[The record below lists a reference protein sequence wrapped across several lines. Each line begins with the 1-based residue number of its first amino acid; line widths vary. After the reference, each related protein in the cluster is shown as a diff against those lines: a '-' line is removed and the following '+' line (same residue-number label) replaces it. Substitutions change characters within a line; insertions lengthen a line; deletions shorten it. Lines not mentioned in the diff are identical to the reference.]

1 MTAVGRVC
9 SSGRDEGTGF
19 TLAPRLA
26 VTANHVARDGA
37 LSFAV
42 GGRTI
47 AVERV
52 ERAEALDVAVL
63 RLAEDAP
70 AALAVGDAQP
80 DARWRVEARPRDND
94 PVLTGSITATR
105 WRITNQGGH
114 EVQAM
119 QLSVDQALGWHAGYS
134 GGPVTSPP
142 GADAAVGV
150 LVEQVLLRTPQL
162 PGQPPAAGNVLYAI
176 PIEDVLEAFG
186 LDGEVQRSRAAGDG
200 GGAAPDV
207 VERVSGLRISPS
219 VEHWRD
225 RDELR
230 AELRVLLLDGEHRL
244 ISVVG
249 RRGIGKSALVAKVLA
264 EFEPPDPAR
273 DPLED
278 LSPLVYLSSRRSG
291 ELTLAGVYQAVAAVW
306 GGEAGDQLA
315 HHWQSAG
322 VAGLP
327 DLWQKLRHRRPVL
340 VLDNLDDLQRPLTH
354 ELEDPELVALLDS
367 ACRTPFAPTIVTT
380 SQRALGL
387 PAELAPQTRVLE
399 IPAGL
404 IGEDAVAV
412 IRDGAPSGSHGLDT
426 ISDAELSE
434 LATRVDG
441 RPRGLQKLG
450 LLVDGRPRM
459 LRRLLESESAPDE
472 VVDELVST
480 TYAELTANQ
489 RFVVQLLALARSP
502 LPEDEIARLLG
513 DLLNPLDAQDA
524 IDELVDAGE
533 VKADAGV
540 LELHPLDADHVR
552 DELVE
557 HEPARQVALDERLAA
572 WWAGRRKPFD
582 LWRTLADATP
592 SKRGYRHL
600 WRAGHHA
607 EALAIMAD
615 ASLFLARTGEGPLVA
630 AAVRAAD
637 RTLAPGETAAR
648 FHARRCQAMV
658 EFFGG
663 SLDDSLAA
671 LREARALGE
680 QAGLVE
686 RLPDIDVTIGT
697 ALRHKGEIDAAI
709 AQLSVVADADPN
721 EPVPRADRQFALFD
735 LALALLYRRD
745 VARALETAERLDD
758 IVAPGDPPYVRA
770 MNADIRA
777 LAAIIDGDFA
787 AAEPAAAEGIE
798 LYRQSPYITNVGYV
812 MNVRAVA
819 LLGAERVADAIAQLE
834 EGLAMATEYRDD
846 RLEGFSATNLTWA
859 LLHSGDADGARLA
872 AERGADR
879 LASNGVTIAASP
891 RALAQAIRA
900 HGGGEPAAARAALAR
915 AAELAERNPDIHI
928 PSAAFLDAAAATLA
942 GR

>member
-1 MTAVGRVC
+1 MMAIGRVC
-9 SSGRDEGTGF
+9 SDGHDEGTGF
-19 TLAPRLA
+19 ALAPRLA
-26 VTANHVARDGA
+26 VTANHVARDGP

-52 ERAEALDVAVL
+52 ARDEGLDVAVL
-63 RLAEDAP
+63 HLAEDAP
-70 AALAVGDAQP
+70 ATLAAGRAEP

-94 PVLTGSITATR
+94 PVLTGSIAATR
-105 WRITNQGGH
+105 WRITNQRGH
-114 EVQAM
+114 EVLAM
-119 QLSVDQALGWHAGYS
+119 QLSVDQLVGWHAGYS

-142 GADAAVGV
+142 GAAAAVGV
-150 LVEQVLLRTPQL
+150 LVEQLLLRAPPA
-162 PGQPPAAGNVLYAI
+162 PGQAPAASNVLYAI
-176 PIEDVLEAFG
+176 PIEDVIGHFE
-186 LDGEVQRSRAAGDG
+186 LDVELQG
-200 GGAAPDV
+200 GAPGADGAAPDV
-207 VERVSGLRISPS
+207 VERVSGLRISPA

-225 RDELR
+225 RDELL
-230 AELRVLLLDGEHRL
+230 AKLRVLLIAHEHRL

-264 EFEPPDPAR
+264 EFETPNPAR
-273 DPLED
+273 DPIED

-306 GGEAGDQLA
+306 GGEAGDHLA

-322 VAGLP
+322 EAGLP
-327 DLWQKLRHRRPVL
+327 DLWRTLRDRRPVL

-380 SQRALGL
+380 SQRPLGL
-387 PAELAPQTRVLE
+387 PAELAPHTRVLE

-404 IGEDAVAV
+404 TGDDAVAV
-412 IRDGAPSGSHGLDT
+412 IRDGAPSGSHGLDA

-450 LLVDGRPRM
+450 LLVDARPRLM
-459 LRRLLESESAPDE
+459 RRLLESESAPDE
-472 VVDELVST
+472 IVDELVST

-489 RFVVQLLALARSP
+489 RFVVQLLALARAP
-502 LPEDEIARLLG
+502 LPEDEVARLLG
-513 DLLNPLDAQDA
+513 GLLDPLDAQDA

-557 HEPARQVALDERLAA
+557 NEPARQVALDERLAA

-582 LWRTLADATP
+582 LWRTLSDATP
-592 SKRGYRHL
+592 SKREYRHL

-637 RTLAPGETAAR
+637 RTLAPDAYAAR

-671 LREARALGE
+671 LREARTLGE

-686 RLPDIDVTIGT
+686 RLADIDVTIGT

-709 AQLSVVADADPN
+709 AALSVVADADPSA
-721 EPVPRADRQFALFD
+721 PVPRKDRQFALFD

-745 VARALETAERLDD
+745 VARALEAAERLDR
-758 IVAPGDPPYVRA
+758 IVEPGDPPYVRA

-777 LAAIIDGDFA
+777 LAAIINGDYA
-787 AAEPAAAEGIE
+787 AAEPPAAEGIE

-846 RLEGFSATNLTWA
+846 RLEGFCSTNLTWA
-859 LLHSGDADGARLA
+859 LLHSGDADGALLA

-891 RALAQAIRA
+891 RALADVIRT
-900 HGGGEPAAARAALAR
+900 HRGGDARDALEHAS
-915 AAELAERNPDIHI
+915 ELAEGNPDIHL
-928 PSAAFLDAAAATLA
+928 PSAAFLDAAAGTLA
-942 GR
+942 R